1 MTRRTQTLILA
12 GMGLMLSA
20 ALVGCQP
27 EEKPADTAASPAAS
41 PAAEATAAGTQ
52 ATQDAAATV
61 GKDAY
66 EANCATCHMANG
78 EGVPGTFPPIAGSER
93 ANGPAEEHIKVVLNG
108 LSGPITVKGQNYDGS
123 MPPFGHLS
131 DQEIA
136 DILTYERTTW
146 GNTGGAVTADQVK
159 ALR

>member
-1 MTRRTQTLILA
+1 MSRKYHSLVLA

-27 EEKPADTAASPAAS
+27 EEKPADTAATPAAS
-41 PAAEATAAGTQ
+41 PVAEATGSATQ
-52 ATQDAAATV
+52 ATAVV
-61 GKDAY
+61 GKEAY

-78 EGVPGTFPPIAGSER
+78 EGVPGTFPPMAGSER
-93 ANGPAEEHIKVVLNG
+93 VNGPADEHIKVVLNG
-108 LSGPITVKGQNYDGS
+108 LSGPITVKGVQYDGS
-123 MPPFGHLS
+123 MPPQGHLS

-136 DILTYERTTW
+136 DIVTYERTSW

-159 ALR
+159 ALRQ